1 MGEIMH
7 KTLVAYATKSGA
19 TKEASEL
26 IAQVLKDKYNSEVE
40 LVDLRKSSP
49 NLEEYGNVVV
59 GAGVRGGKVYGEALD
74 FLKHNFGERK
84 VAFFVCCGGAGDPN
98 NYEESCTNY
107 VTNVLANYPILK
119 TVATEAFGGRMKLL
133 GKKIFDN
140 FDREKIRLW
149 AEKLP
154 F

>member
-1 MGEIMH
+1 MH

-59 GAGVRGGKVYGEALD
+59 GAGVRGGKVYREALD

-98 NYEESCTNY
+98 NYEESCTKY

-140 FDREKIRLW
+140 FDREKTRLW